1 MCIRDSFYSIFEQIP
16 PRYDVLLSK
25 QFYKPWEVEMLNP
38 GKLYDNIVKN
48 SRIRIDI
55 MNKNA
60 ITSLAM
66 IYALWQSKRQ
76 DLLDLIRPFVLYA
89 VGSTTTLNSE
99 IDIL

>member
-1 MCIRDSFYSIFEQIP
+1 
-16 PRYDVLLSK
+16 
-25 QFYKPWEVEMLNP
+25 
-38 GKLYDNIVKN
+38 
-48 SRIRIDI
+48 

-89 VGSTTTLNSE
+89 VGSTTSLNSE
-99 IDIL
+99 IDILSVCNYMETEFGYLH